1 MNDIQLLTQTAD
13 FIVKYGFL
21 AVGLVLIGLIAP
33 VIYKFSEAKLIALAT
48 LCFGLAF
55 VIAYGVLGILTIV
68 APSWVSA
75 QRVMLIGIIRN
86 VPNGKTTQIQSDL
99 WEVGHAFIK
108 REHDRQ
114 ADNLFDFRFVLL
126 TERAPSCLEIGL
138 VSTDPHSDDSALFTV
153 APISDADMAADIQ
166 LVAQVGG
173 EPDAPA
179 LSFWREQ
186 KNRRLGAPLTL
197 QPSKGTEP
205 GCARVRTASAPWSLF
220 GLALAQPAPTADLT
234 AKLQSDDVFTRRDAR
249 IALSKKTDDDL
260 KLLASLVA
268 RDDNY
273 RLQLGAVVALADVP
287 DELRK
292 KAPAGLFDKVRS
304 LRNSS
309 DKTMRDAA
317 VLALR
322 EPAFCYQEINTA
334 RKPEERYIVLCHW
347 AKEQCEKT
355 RGPNTSAGVTQSA
368 CVPVDVAEAKWKY
381 TPGGTGGAW
390 YQYSATA
397 VGAPFPAVQA
407 R

>member
-1 MNDIQLLTQTAD
+1 M
-13 FIVKYGFL
+13 
-21 AVGLVLIGLIAP
+21 
-33 VIYKFSEAKLIALAT
+33 
-48 LCFGLAF
+48 
-55 VIAYGVLGILTIV
+55 
-68 APSWVSA
+68 
-75 QRVMLIGIIRN
+75 
-86 VPNGKTTQIQSDL
+86 
-99 WEVGHAFIK
+99 
-108 REHDRQ
+108 
-114 ADNLFDFRFVLL
+114 
-126 TERAPSCLEIGL
+126 
-138 VSTDPHSDDSALFTV
+138 
-153 APISDADMAADIQ
+153 
-166 LVAQVGG
+166 
-173 EPDAPA
+173 
-179 LSFWREQ
+179 
-186 KNRRLGAPLTL
+186 
-197 QPSKGTEP
+197 
-205 GCARVRTASAPWSLF
+205 
-220 GLALAQPAPTADLT
+220 
-234 AKLQSDDVFTRRDAR
+234 FTRRDAR

-309 DKTMRDAA
+309 DKTMRDSA